1 MMLINFRLS
10 DIINN
15 LLQDNGIH
23 VSSLVGEIFA
33 ALIFF
38 TLSFVSGLIVYHLFE
53 HYFSKWAKKTKTTLD
68 DEIIKNIKKP
78 IYFLVILIGAVIW
91 VRSTFSP

>member
-1 MMLINFRLS
+1 MMAINFLLS
-10 DIINN
+10 DIIND

-23 VSSLVGEIFA
+23 VSSLVGEILA

-38 TLSFVSGLIVYHLFE
+38 ILAFVSGLIIYHLFE

-68 DEIIKNIKKP
+68 DEITRKP
-78 IYFLVILIGAVIW
+78 LRGNYKMLE
-91 VRSTFSP
+91 